1 MKKLF
6 FLFVCLFT
14 FAAIAQPNKQEQLEA
29 KKAAILKE
37 MFSFKKLLNVE
48 KKKEKSTLSKIS
60 ENNARIKLSEKFIS
74 TTTKQMRQLDDDIYI
89 TQKKINKLNRELK
102 VLKEDYS
109 KMIVKSYKS
118 RNDNSRVM
126 FVLSS
131 NSFLQ
136 AYKRIQYMKQYTSFR
151 KNQGDEIKEK
161 QDDLMDNVAKLEKS
175 KYKKE
180 KVLEETIKEKEA
192 LIIQKQER
200 EDLIKIIQKDKKKYT
215 AEISKKQQE
224 ANDIDK
230 QIKRIIAEAI
240 AKANREKAAREK
252 AAREKA
258 IAEGKIKKVDVPS
271 TPSTYSGSSDK
282 FDLTPE
288 GKIVSSNFKA
298 NKGKLP
304 WPVDNGFI
312 QVRYGNQPHP
322 AISSLQIYNSGI
334 EIATSPGS
342 RARAIFDGEVMNI
355 QKQGTTNL
363 KAVYIRHADFI
374 TVYLNLDNI
383 SVSIGQKINV
393 KQTLGV
399 IHTNSSNKSVLKFV
413 IYQNSDTLN
422 PESWLGRS

>member
-6 FLFVCLFT
+6 FFFVLLST
-14 FAAIAQPNKQEQLEA
+14 FLVIAQPNKQEQLEA

-74 TTTKQMRQLDDDIYI
+74 TTTKQMRQLDDDIYL

-102 VLKEDYS
+102 VLKDDYS

-136 AYKRIQYMKQYTSFR
+136 AYKRIQYMKQYASFR
-151 KNQGDEIKEK
+151 KNQGDEIKDK
-161 QDDLMDNVAKLEKS
+161 QDDLMDNVAKLERS

-180 KVLEETIKEKEA
+180 KVLAETIKEKEA
-192 LIIQKQER
+192 LVLQKQER
-200 EDLIKIIQKDKKKYT
+200 ESLIKIIQKDKKKYAT
-215 AEISKKQQE
+215 EIQQKQKE
-224 ANDIDK
+224 ANAIDK

-271 TPSTYSGSSDK
+271 TPSTYSASSDK

-312 QVRYGNQPHP
+312 QVRYGSQPHP
-322 AISSLQIYNSGI
+322 ALPS
-334 EIATSPGS
+334 
-342 RARAIFDGEVMNI
+342 
-355 QKQGTTNL
+355 
-363 KAVYIRHADFI
+363 
-374 TVYLNLDNI
+374 
-383 SVSIGQKINV
+383 
-393 KQTLGV
+393 
-399 IHTNSSNKSVLKFV
+399 
-413 IYQNSDTLN
+413 
-422 PESWLGRS
+422 